1 MNTPLFTAY
10 FWSVFEQT
18 VGIFSE
24 WIAAPC
30 FQPRQKEHRL
40 RVGPFSSV
48 VLLVIME
55 TSLGQGYVGE
65 LIRTPAR
72 FAKCIQDC
80 FYSKLS
86 TQVKNNEL
94 NLKQAMSIM
103 ENHNIFLHL
112 LNGCC
117 HIVEIFYYALL
128 CTTSI
133 VCFCLLVAIW
143 LVSFC
148 FAGKVKSLLNNC
160 RKTVV
165 LTGNH
170 LVLNDMQ

>member
-1 MNTPLFTAY
+1 MYTGLFLFKAQY
-10 FWSVFEQT
+10 
-18 VGIFSE
+18 
-24 WIAAPC
+24 
-30 FQPRQKEHRL
+30 
-40 RVGPFSSV
+40 
-48 VLLVIME
+48 
-55 TSLGQGYVGE
+55 TS
-65 LIRTPAR
+65 
-72 FAKCIQDC
+72 K
-80 FYSKLS
+80 K
-86 TQVKNNEL
+86 NEL

-170 LVLNDMQ
+170 LVLNDSRWLLLYTCTWLTKTNWFLELDEYIVEPLRALLRTREPKEWPILSPSVCQVSWPKTRGLRRKLQ